1 MQLFGRIA
9 ISIAIVSTTLPALAA
24 GSISATGYGSAVA
37 PPDTVFLKFSLVSE
51 DVATENVLKANGE
64 LVTNV
69 TEALKANG
77 IEPRDIQTGSFSLG
91 DAKEPYNCGD
101 LNYQTN
107 EIIPCTF
114 EGFRITTAITLRI
127 RKLEAFGEVVAA
139 AIAAGAEGMDGLTL
153 TVADSDALEDKAYAA
168 ALLDARRRAELTAT
182 TLGVSLGDLV
192 TAHESSPSYGSGR
205 SGPATLSD
213 GIEYNYKSEGEA
225 DLAVLPYGAVISG
238 GELTFNSM
246 ADVSYEVA
254 Q

>member
-1 MQLFGRIA
+1 MQLYSRIA
-9 ISIAIVSTTLPALAA
+9 ISIALISTTLPALAA
-24 GSISATGYGSAVA
+24 GSISATGYGSVVA

-51 DVATENVLKANGE
+51 DVATEDVLKANGE

-69 TEALKANG
+69 TEALTAGG

-107 EIIPCTF
+107 QIIPCTF

-127 RKLEAFGEVVAA
+127 RKLESFGEVVSA

-182 TLGVSLGDLV
+182 TLGVTLGDL
-192 TAHESSPSYGSGR
+192 ASAREGSPSYGSGR
-205 SGPATLSD
+205 TGPATLSD

-238 GELTFNSM
+238 GELTFNSS
-246 ADVSYEVA
+246 ADVTYDVV